1 MAEATLFVSSPRRDD
16 EAIVI
21 HVDRSDLNKGVMT
34 VLDPAQV
41 EGNEDAIPQVACGYV
56 APSQWATIVEANI
69 DEVACGNVCEGR
81 YKFSDVLDEQIA
93 HLAGRHPASV
103 HMRFDR
109 APNVGRRD
117 QNAQVRQLPR
127 LQSLKPIPYGEWK

>member
-1 MAEATLFVSSPRRDD
+1 MVLEPFKLAVVISLFAHGLCSVSWLNPFGGGTAIRRQK
-16 EAIVI
+16 ARL
-21 HVDRSDLNKGVMT
+21 DRIAMEFPTGV
-34 VLDPAQV
+34 VNDPL
-41 EGNEDAIPQVACGYV
+41 
-56 APSQWATIVEANI
+56 EANI
-69 DEVACGNVCEGR
+69 DKVACGNVREDR
-81 YKFSDVLDEQIA
+81 YKFSDVSDEQIA

-127 LQSLKPIPYGEWK
+127 LQSLKPIPYGERK